1 MDRATA
7 SAKSSKNYQWMLV
20 VADLLL
26 GSAAIAW
33 GALWWPPG
41 QGAIPLPNLVAMGL
55 LLAGWMTSLFLQ
67 GQYTLYPWRPWAI
80 QALSLAGVLAAGTVG
95 AAGIAA
101 IIPSVPVLSP
111 SLYLTSTLAAWPLLL
126 AVRLLAVRVL
136 PRRYLNHRYL
146 ILTDGAA
153 TQAFWKSL
161 NLKPLP
167 RYVEIVGIVPVNG
180 AARPA
185 RLGDL
190 PQLGEPEDLPELVEA
205 HRVHTI
211 ILGGTADLPG
221 EQVRRVLECQERGVR
236 VLSAL
241 TAHEEITQRTSL
253 AMLNG
258 HGEKT
263 LETAPGNKY
272 ATRLKRVLDVA
283 ITLAIM
289 PLALPLM
296 GLAALAVVLTDGFP
310 AIYRQERVGKDHRPF
325 SILKIRTMVKD
336 AEADTGP
343 VWAKTDDPRITP
355 VGRVLRSTR
364 LDELPQL
371 FNVLRGDMSLVGPRP
386 ERPAFVAQF
395 TQRIPYYEQR
405 LLVRPG
411 LTGWA
416 QINHNYDR
424 NEEDVYE
431 KLRYDLYYLRHLS
444 FSLDLQILLT
454 TIGVVCRRFGAH

>member
-1 MDRATA
+1 
-7 SAKSSKNYQWMLV
+7 MLV

-26 GSAAIAW
+26 GSAAIVLAAIW
-33 GALWWPPG
+33 WSPERGAVSE
-41 QGAIPLPNLVAMGL
+41 AILIAMGL
-55 LLAGWMTSLFLQ
+55 LLAGWVTSLFLQ
-67 GQYTLYPWRPWAI
+67 GQYSLYPWRPWVI
-80 QALSLAGVLAAGTVG
+80 QALVMAGVLVAGTVG
-95 AAGIAA
+95 AAGVAA
-101 IIPSVPVLSP
+101 IVPNVPALSP

-126 AVRLLAVRVL
+126 GVRLLALRLL
-136 PRRYLNHRYL
+136 PRRCLNHRYL
-146 ILTDGAA
+146 VLTDGAA
-153 TQAFWKSL
+153 TQAFWRSL
-161 NLKPLP
+161 TLKPLP
-167 RYVEIVGIVPVNG
+167 PYVEIVGIVPVNG
-180 AARPA
+180 AVRPA
-185 RLGDL
+185 RLGNL
-190 PQLGEPEDLPELVEA
+190 PQLGEPEELPELVEA
-205 HRVHTI
+205 HGVHTI
-211 ILGGTADLPG
+211 ILGGAADLPG

-253 AMLNG
+253 ATLNG

-283 ITLAIM
+283 VTLALM

-296 GLAALAVVLTDGFP
+296 GLAALAVILTDGFP
-310 AIYRQERVGKDHRPF
+310 AFYRQERVGKDHRPF
-325 SILKIRTMVKD
+325 SMLKVRTMVKD

-343 VWAKTDDPRITP
+343 VWAKADDPRITR
-355 VGRVLRSTR
+355 VGRFLRATR

-395 TQRIPYYEQR
+395 AQRIPYYEQR

-411 LTGWA
+411 VTGWA

-444 FSLDLQILLT
+444 LPLDLQILLT
-454 TIGVVCRRFGAH
+454 TVGVVCKRFGAH